1 MVRGNGAPAGLDPR
15 AHFDWARVQAHPV
28 DDLSAHVSPE
38 VRRAIHYELTHDVED
53 IDEERRALAR
63 RWVDMARASKS
74 LESEWLP
81 DTPLPTR
88 SVIRRLAVPMIR
100 LLIDET
106 GFPDEALNE
115 DIVGFPLWTP
125 FHLRA
130 TRVKTVVLSHGLLQ

>member
-1 MVRGNGAPAGLDPR
+1 MVRGNGAPAGPDPR
-15 AHFDWARVQAHPV
+15 AHFDWARVQAHPA
-28 DDLSAHVSPE
+28 DDLSARISPE

-100 LLIDET
+100 LLIHESR
-106 GFPDEALNE
+106 FPDEALNE
-115 DIVGFPLWTP
+115 DIVGFP
-125 FHLRA
+125 
-130 TRVKTVVLSHGLLQ
+130 